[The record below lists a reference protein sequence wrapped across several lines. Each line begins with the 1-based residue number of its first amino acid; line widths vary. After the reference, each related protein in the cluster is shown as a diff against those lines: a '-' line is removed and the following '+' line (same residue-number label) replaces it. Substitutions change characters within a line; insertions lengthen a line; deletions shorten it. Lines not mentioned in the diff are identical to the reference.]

1 MPGPPVGEVRLVA
14 DVAGA
19 FADLVVAE
27 SPRTLVLSGGGTAE
41 AAYRA
46 LAAADGLAWPEVTV
60 LFGDERFVPVDHPDS
75 NEGMARRALLD
86 HVRPGAVHSMATA
99 AADPEGAA
107 TAYASLVASLA
118 PLDVVHLG
126 LGEDGHTASLFPG
139 SPALEEHLAL
149 VVATGDDLHPHPR
162 LTLTYPGIATARLAV
177 VTVAG
182 ADKARPWARLCSG
195 EDLPA
200 AHIGAGRV
208 VWLVDPAAAAGTPD
222 LAAGPADAE
231 DGRRRPP
238 G

>member
-1 MPGPPVGEVRLVA
+1 VTGPPVGVVRVVPDVPRAFAELVA
-14 DVAGA
+14 
-19 FADLVVAE
+19 AE

-46 LAAADGLAWPEVTV
+46 LAAVEGVPWPSITV

-86 HVRPGAVHSMATA
+86 HVQPAAVHSLTGA
-99 AADPEGAA
+99 AADIEGAA
-107 TAYASLVASLA
+107 AAYGDLVASLA
-118 PLDVVHLG
+118 PLDLVHLG

-139 SPALEEHLAL
+139 SPALDEHMAT
-149 VVATGDDLHPHPR
+149 VVATGDEAHPHPR
-162 LTLTYPGIATARLAV
+162 LTLTYPGLATARLAV

-182 ADKARPWARLCSG
+182 SEKAEPWARLCAG

-208 VWLVDPAAAAGTPD
+208 IWLVDPAAAVGTPD
-222 LAAGPADAE
+222 LLG
-231 DGRRRPP
+231 
-238 G
+238 